1 MGAKKSDVGAKSA
14 VGDELA
20 AVLPDVAWYKRSHLL
35 KLNFVIASLTLF
47 CKCARR
53 RSLQA
58 KIPFTDDDCCPASA
72 NGYDGSLM
80 NGLQALHQWESF
92 FDTPAGA
99 WLGFFN
105 AIYWVG
111 TGVSYPLAAIVANKY
126 GRLTGVYI
134 GYAFLALGA
143 GLQAGANGDVA
154 FVLARLFVGCASA
167 WFGNCVPLLINEIAY
182 PSHRGICNALFMCGW
197 VGPMLH
203 PLRLTC

>member
-1 MGAKKSDVGAKSA
+1 
-14 VGDELA
+14 
-20 AVLPDVAWYKRSHLL
+20 
-35 KLNFVIASLTLF
+35 
-47 CKCARR
+47 
-53 RSLQA
+53 
-58 KIPFTDDDCCPASA
+58 
-72 NGYDGSLM
+72 M

-92 FDTPAGA
+92 FDKPAGA

-111 TGVSYPLAAIVANKY
+111 TGISYPLAAIVANKY

-197 VGPMLH
+197 VCLVLFHFALPADLLSSMSEEPSRLSSLSALAIWQTTGPGGSHHYFRSSSLAW
-203 PLRLTC
+203 PFLGSCWPAKVPGG